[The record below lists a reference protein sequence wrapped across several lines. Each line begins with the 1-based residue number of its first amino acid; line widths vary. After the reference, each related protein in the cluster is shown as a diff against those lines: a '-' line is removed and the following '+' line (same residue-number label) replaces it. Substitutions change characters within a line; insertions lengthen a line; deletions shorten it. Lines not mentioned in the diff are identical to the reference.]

1 MVVESVQGP
10 GNDFAEEP
18 LFRCEAATLATEP
31 FLECPARA
39 RRSLRDAVGVGDET
53 PPDLVKR
60 VKRVS
65 FGIRNFDHYRIRALL
80 YAGRPNWALLP
91 TITPP

>member
-1 MVVESVQGP
+1 MTSP
-10 GNDFAEEP
+10 KEP

-31 FLECPARA
+31 FLGVSCPGPPFAA
-39 RRSLRDAVGVGDET
+39 FNTVGAGDET

-80 YAGRPNWALLP
+80 SPAARTGRYCRPC
-91 TITPP
+91 TTPP